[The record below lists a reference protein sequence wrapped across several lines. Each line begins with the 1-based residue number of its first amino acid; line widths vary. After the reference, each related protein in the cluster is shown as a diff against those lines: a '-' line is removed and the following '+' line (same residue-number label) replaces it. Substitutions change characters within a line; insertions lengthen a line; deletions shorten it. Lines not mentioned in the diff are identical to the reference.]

1 MAERQTST
9 IGNGWLWLGAAISI
23 SEILAGTLIAPLGW
37 QKGILS
43 ILIGHLLG
51 GIFLYFAGYI
61 GAQTRMKAM
70 DTLKISFGRRGG
82 SFFAVLNVLQLVGW
96 TAVMVVNGA
105 GALNAIIGQSG
116 AGAIYIGSLVIG
128 GLILIWVLLDA
139 KFLEKVNSTTVI
151 ALTVLCVVLTYK
163 AFTGTSGAVF
173 SGEMTFSGAIELS
186 IAMPISW
193 VPVIA
198 DYTSKAKKPLQAN
211 RISNIAYFFGSCW
224 MFLIGMAA
232 AIITG
237 IQDVPQLMS
246 LLGVGIAGLLVIVF
260 STVTTTY
267 LDALSAAISFRTIF
281 KVLTEK
287 KLAIIVT
294 AAGTLLACFV
304 PIRYFEHFLYLI
316 GSCFTPMIA
325 ILVTDYFLLK
335 RVKLTPGVDWVNLII
350 WSIGFVIY
358 RIFLSLNLIIGA
370 TLPSIILIM
379 LITYFVN
386 RNRKKVDEITS
397 QAL

>member
-1 MAERQTST
+1 MTERKTST
-9 IGNGWLWLGAAISI
+9 IGNGWLWMGAAISI
-23 SEILAGTLIAPLGW
+23 SEILAGTLVAPLGW

-43 ILIGHLLG
+43 IVIGHLIG

-70 DTLKISFGRRGG
+70 DTLKISFGRQGG
-82 SFFAVLNVLQLVGW
+82 TLFAVLNVLQLVGW

-105 GALNAIIGQSG
+105 GALNAIMGRSG
-116 AGAIYIGSLVIG
+116 TAAIYIGSLIIG

-151 ALTVLCVVLTYK
+151 ALTILCVVLTYK
-163 AFTGTSGAVF
+163 AFTGTASAAVA
-173 SGEMTFSGAIELS
+173 GEMTFSGAIELS

-198 DYTSKAKKPLQAN
+198 DYTSKAKHPVQAN
-211 RISNIAYFFGSCW
+211 RISNISYFIGSCW

-237 IQDVPQLMS
+237 IADVPQLMS
-246 LLGVGIAGLLVIVF
+246 LLGVGVAGLLVIVF

-281 KVLTEK
+281 NVLTEK
-287 KLAIIVT
+287 KIALIVT
-294 AAGTLLACFV
+294 VIGTLIACFV
-304 PIRYFEHFLYLI
+304 PITFFDRFLYLI

-325 ILVTDYFLLK
+325 ILATDYFLLK
-335 RVKLTPGVDWVNLII
+335 RVKITSGVDWINLII
-350 WSIGFVIY
+350 WLVGFVIY
-358 RIFLSLNLIIGA
+358 RIFLALDLVVGA
-370 TLPSIILIM
+370 SVPAIVLVV

-386 RNRKKVDEITS
+386 RNRKKTEIIS
-397 QAL
+397 EEIM